1 MIAMLPTLFKTI
13 DFATVA
19 RHGDTVAD
27 FALSPKIVN
36 DSRQVEPG
44 GIFIAVSGWNFDG
57 HDYICEALARGAVAV
72 LHERPFDAYRA
83 DVAYFEC
90 SSTTLAQGAIWRTF
104 YGCPDDALEVLGVTG
119 TNGKTTVTNLTRN
132 IIESC
137 TGRLCGLMG
146 TNRNITGKNEY
157 DAEHTTPESRDLQQ
171 LLGEMVEAGCGYAVM
186 EVSSHSLMLGRVAGI
201 RFTAGCFTNLSQDHL
216 DFHGTME
223 AYLDAKAKLFDISE
237 NAVINADDPAAE
249 KLKARAKG
257 ALLLYGIDSPA
268 AELRAEDI
276 KLLPDRVEFTAVY
289 GDVRTAASLGIP
301 GRFSVYNA
309 LAAVG
314 CCIAA
319 GVDPA
324 EAMRALSGCGSVK
337 GRMEVVPCGR
347 DFTILIDYAV
357 TPDAL
362 DNMIR
367 TVRAAAPG
375 RVVVLFGC
383 GGDRD
388 RTKRPEM
395 AAIAE
400 KMADRLVITSDNC
413 RTEDPVAIIEE
424 IKTGLTVKGLAK
436 SVCITDRRE
445 AIRTAILTA
454 ADGATILLAGKGHET
469 YQVIGHEKLHFD
481 EKEIV
486 TETFKLILK

>member
-1 MIAMLPTLFKTI
+1 MKLRDILKGI
-13 DFATVA
+13 ETV
-19 RHGDTVAD
+19 RVEAD
-27 FALSPKIVN
+27 PGCEITDICY
-36 DSRQVEPG
+36 DSRRAAPG
-44 GIFIAVSGWNFDG
+44 AMFAAVKGYETDG
-57 HDYICEALARGAVAV
+57 HRYMASAAEKGAAVVLCEQAPDCGVPYVLVRDSRLALALASANLFG
-72 LHERPFDAYRA
+72 RPA
-83 DVAYFEC
+83 EK
-90 SSTTLAQGAIWRTF
+90 LKLI
-104 YGCPDDALEVLGVTG
+104 GVTG

-388 RTKRPEM
+388 RTKRP
-395 AAIAE
+395 
-400 KMADRLVITSDNC
+400 KMGKVVAQLSDFAVVTSDNP
-413 RTEDPVAIIEE
+413 RTEDPQAIIDDILPGFEGE
-424 IKTGLTVKGLAK
+424 DTPYVVIP
-436 SVCITDRRE
+436 DRRS
-445 AIRTAILTA
+445 AIRWAIEHARKDDTIVLT
-454 ADGATILLAGKGHET
+454 GKGHET
-469 YQVIGHEKLHFD
+469 YQIIGRTKHHMD
-481 EKEIV
+481 EREIV
-486 TETFKLILK
+486 AEILGG